1 MNRLR
6 CFAAF
11 SVAAGLA
18 VLPPVSSNAAEPSI
32 VDRPLRLQIADQT
45 FGVADGDALTATFEL
60 VGSEDDL
67 DRLAATVTPT
77 PPPTTTF
84 EATTIDAATDTVEAA
99 TAGAAT
105 VVVTAHQR
113 VVAADQLARLDDE
126 GPTSTTDSIELSGA
140 DILASVDGRLIGEI
154 AVPVRI
160 AEPGDADRNGLNVGQ
175 PGIYPVTIDVRVDG
189 EVVAS
194 SVTFIELV
202 DPEADVGSPL
212 AVSIMA
218 GVRDPGPWPS
228 PTELTGASIEVATL
242 IELAEAVEGPLSIA
256 LPPVLVSELTVPANA
271 DGSTAATEP
280 NSTSPPS
287 SDVPISVG
295 EPPSSPGA
303 TEPAFQGI
311 ESPDALLDAFRAD
324 ELLAVPAFTLDPSSL
339 VAINQIPLFTGQLRA
354 GEDVLSIASPRAV
367 VSRAVWSTDH
377 SISGDAVVMLRNLGI
392 RMVVV
397 PNDVANGLGVPTGAP
412 IAAVFGVRLGD
423 GGTLPAMTF
432 SPLGHMLQA
441 PLPSDDAPTPNASA
455 VRLLVELQLAR
466 ATADVPAVLLATP
479 RVTVPDPAITAQ
491 FVALADDLPD
501 VAVVP
506 VSRLPGIVDGG
517 LVGGAPPVTLPAT
530 AGVGLAARLARVD
543 VAREDA
549 RHMAT
554 MLVDSNRGSLW
565 TAAFD
570 RAMSSAVD
578 DTTAF
583 QHLAETESEI
593 AAVRRAIVP
602 PAPFTFTITGTQS
615 TLRLQVRNTGTEPL
629 TVRIR
634 VRSSKIIS
642 EQPAD
647 QVVPASGSARF
658 DVPVEAR
665 SNGTFTIEVDV
676 LTPDNERLAD
686 PVVLKAK
693 VTRVT
698 GLSQVVTGGAALV
711 LASWWFSHLRRRR
724 RRRLAAAGMAP
735 TSVSSLV
742 DSVSPDAA
750 EAQAPPP
757 ETADGADG
765 TSDPTG
771 EDR

>member
-1 MNRLR
+1 
-6 CFAAF
+6 
-11 SVAAGLA
+11 
-18 VLPPVSSNAAEPSI
+18 
-32 VDRPLRLQIADQT
+32 
-45 FGVADGDALTATFEL
+45 
-60 VGSEDDL
+60 
-67 DRLAATVTPT
+67 
-77 PPPTTTF
+77 
-84 EATTIDAATDTVEAA
+84 
-99 TAGAAT
+99 
-105 VVVTAHQR
+105 
-113 VVAADQLARLDDE
+113 
-126 GPTSTTDSIELSGA
+126 
-140 DILASVDGRLIGEI
+140 
-154 AVPVRI
+154 
-160 AEPGDADRNGLNVGQ
+160 
-175 PGIYPVTIDVRVDG
+175 
-189 EVVAS
+189 
-194 SVTFIELV
+194 
-202 DPEADVGSPL
+202 
-212 AVSIMA
+212 
-218 GVRDPGPWPS
+218 
-228 PTELTGASIEVATL
+228 
-242 IELAEAVEGPLSIA
+242 
-256 LPPVLVSELTVPANA
+256 
-271 DGSTAATEP
+271 
-280 NSTSPPS
+280 
-287 SDVPISVG
+287 
-295 EPPSSPGA
+295 
-303 TEPAFQGI
+303 
-311 ESPDALLDAFRAD
+311 
-324 ELLAVPAFTLDPSSL
+324 
-339 VAINQIPLFTGQLRA
+339 
-354 GEDVLSIASPRAV
+354 
-367 VSRAVWSTDH
+367 
-377 SISGDAVVMLRNLGI
+377 
-392 RMVVV
+392 
-397 PNDVANGLGVPTGAP
+397 
-412 IAAVFGVRLGD
+412 LGD
-423 GGTLPAMTF
+423 L
-432 SPLGHMLQA
+432 LQA

-501 VAVVP
+501 VAVMP

-517 LVGGAPPVTLPAT
+517 LVGGAPPVTLPAS

-554 MLVDSNRGSLW
+554 MLVDSNRGSQW

-593 AAVRRAIVP
+593 AAVRGAIVP

-647 QVVPASGSARF
+647 QIVPASGSARF

-765 TSDPTG
+765 TSDTTR

>member
-6 CFAAF
+6 RFAVL

-18 VLPPVSSNAAEPSI
+18 VLPPVSSNAAQPSI
-32 VDRPLRLQIADQT
+32 VDRPLRLQITDQT

-67 DRLAATVTPT
+67 DRLTATVTPT

-84 EATTIDAATDTVEAA
+84 AATTMDAAPDTVEAA
-99 TAGAAT
+99 TVGAAT

-113 VVAADQLARLDDE
+113 VVAADQLARLDDQ
-126 GPTSTTDSIELSGA
+126 GPTSTTDRVELPSA
-140 DILASVDGRLIGEI
+140 DILASVEGRLIGEI

-160 AEPGDADRNGLNVGQ
+160 KEPGDADPGGLNVGQ

-202 DPEADVGSPL
+202 DPEAVVGSPL

-256 LPPVLVSELTVPANA
+256 LPPVLVSELTVPTNA
-271 DGSTAATEP
+271 DGSTAATDP

-287 SDVPISVG
+287 SDLPISAG
-295 EPPSSPGA
+295 ELPSSPGA

-324 ELLAVPAFTLDPSSL
+324 ELMAVPAFTLDPSSL
-339 VAINQIPLFTGQLRA
+339 AAINQIPLFTGQLRA
-354 GEDVLSIASPRAV
+354 GEDVLSTASPRAV
-367 VSRAVWSTDH
+367 VSRAVWLTDN

-432 SPLGHMLQA
+432 SPLGRMLQA

-455 VRLLVELQLAR
+455 VRLLVELQLAH
-466 ATADVPAVLLATP
+466 ATTDVPAVLLATP

-549 RHMAT
+549 QHMAT
-554 MLVDSNRGSLW
+554 MLVDSNRGSQW

-593 AAVRRAIVP
+593 AAVRGAIVP

-615 TLRLQVRNTGTEPL
+615 TLRLQVRNTGMEPL

-724 RRRLAAAGMAP
+724 RRRLAAAGIAP

-757 ETADGADG
+757 ETADG
-765 TSDPTG
+765 

>member
-1 MNRLR
+1 M
-6 CFAAF
+6 
-11 SVAAGLA
+11 
-18 VLPPVSSNAAEPSI
+18 LPPVSSNAAQPSI

-60 VGSEDDL
+60 VGSKDDL
-67 DRLAATVTPT
+67 DRLTATVTPT
-77 PPPTTTF
+77 PPPTTF
-84 EATTIDAATDTVEAA
+84 EATTMDAAPDTVEAA
-99 TAGAAT
+99 TAGTATVGVAT

-113 VVAADQLARLDDE
+113 VVAADQLARLDDQ
-126 GPTSTTDSIELSGA
+126 GPVSTTDRVELAGA
-140 DILASVDGRLIGEI
+140 DTLASVDGRLIGEI
-154 AVPVRI
+154 ALPVRI
-160 AEPGDADRNGLNVGQ
+160 EEPGDADPGGLNVGQ

-228 PTELTGASIEVATL
+228 PTELSGASIEVATL

-256 LPPVLVSELTVPANA
+256 LPPVLVDELTVPTDA

-287 SDVPISVG
+287 SDVPISAG
-295 EPPSSPGA
+295 ELPSSPGA
-303 TEPAFQGI
+303 TEPGFQGI

-324 ELLAVPAFTLDPSSL
+324 ELMAVPAFTLDPSSL
-339 VAINQIPLFTGQLRA
+339 AAINQIPLFTGQLRA
-354 GEDVLSIASPRAV
+354 GEDVLSTASPRAV
-367 VSRAVWSTDH
+367 VSRAVWLTDD

-397 PNDVANGLGVPTGAP
+397 PNDVANGLGVPIGAP

-432 SPLGHMLQA
+432 SPLGRMLQA
-441 PLPSDDAPTPNASA
+441 PLPNDDAPTPNASA

-466 ATADVPAVLLATP
+466 ATTDVPAVLLATP

-506 VSRLPGIVDGG
+506 VSRLPGIVDGK

-543 VAREDA
+543 IAREDA
-549 RHMAT
+549 RHIAT
-554 MLVDSNRGSLW
+554 MLVDSNRGSQW

-593 AAVRRAIVP
+593 AAVRGAIVP

-724 RRRLAAAGMAP
+724 RRRLAAAGMAA
-735 TSVSSLV
+735 TSLSSLA

-757 ETADGADG
+757 ETADGADVP
-765 TSDPTG
+765 SAPTG